1 MASHSIS
8 PGPAAAVGASVG
20 VAGGAAAGA
29 AADMASAGLSLG
41 LGTLLGGI
49 IGAIGGVGAATI
61 YNSRH
66 RKEGIDISWSE
77 RAAQDFM
84 LESLLLYLAVAH
96 FGRGRGDW
104 QEGES
109 PEFWKKAVQDAMTE
123 QKVSF
128 QAIRKLTPE
137 EGVEQ
142 LTRMTDSL
150 LRGVFMQL
158 YERSI

>member
-1 MASHSIS
+1 
-8 PGPAAAVGASVG
+8 
-20 VAGGAAAGA
+20 
-29 AADMASAGLSLG
+29 
-41 LGTLLGGI
+41 
-49 IGAIGGVGAATI
+49 
-61 YNSRH
+61 
-66 RKEGIDISWSE
+66 
-77 RAAQDFM
+77 M

-128 QAIRKLTPE
+128 QSIRKLTPE

>member
-1 MASHSIS
+1 MGKALGGLFTKVVTS
-8 PGPAAAVGASVG
+8 PFA
-20 VAGGAAAGA
+20 
-29 AADMASAGLSLG
+29 
-41 LGTLLGGI
+41 LLGGI